1 MNFKAAAAAKSW
13 LNQPQAGGKMAW
25 IELCMHATHEGLDW
39 ICSILAQ
46 QAVQPQIQISQA
58 ESSETGSDWMFQVQ
72 IYLEQPVDHSQL
84 DQLQASLMPLC
95 RTGLISPLET
105 YLTDEKPA
113 TQPLSQQIGRFV
125 LAPTQPPA
133 SPLTSPLI
141 SPLTPE
147 QIPLYLTP
155 SPAFGHGSHPATR
168 LALQLIERHVIAG
181 MQALDLGTGTGI
193 LGLAMAKLG
202 ATVLALDNEPAAVQ
216 AAEATVRLNQLES
229 QMTVKLGSL
238 GQGSELGHWMGGEL
252 EDTPAVAPA
261 AQFDLIVANILARI
275 HMALATDYGMALRPN
290 GILITAGFTTE
301 FEAEIQDA
309 FTEVGLQ
316 LIEAVRWNEW
326 LALAHRRS

>member
-1 MNFKAAAAAKSW
+1 
-13 LNQPQAGGKMAW
+13 MAW
-25 IELCMHATHEGLDW
+25 IELCMYATHEGLDW

-46 QAVQPQIQISQA
+46 QAVQPQIQISPA
-58 ESSETGSDWMFQVQ
+58 ESSEVGSDWMFQVQ

-84 DQLQASLMPLC
+84 DQLQAALMPLC
-95 RTGLISPLET
+95 RTGLISTLET

-113 TQPLSQQIGRFV
+113 AQPISQQVGRFL
-125 LAPTQPPA
+125 LAPPQL
-133 SPLTSPLI
+133 LTSPLA

-168 LALQLIERHVIAG
+168 LALRLIERHVISG

-216 AAEATVRLNQLES
+216 AAAATVQLNQLAS

-238 GQGSELGHWMGGEL
+238 GQGSELGHWMGGDL
-252 EDTPAVAPA
+252 EGTPAVAPA

-275 HMALATDYGMALRPN
+275 HIALAADYRTALRLN

-309 FTEVGLQ
+309 FTEAGLQ
-316 LIEAVRWNEW
+316 LIEVVRWNEW
-326 LALAHRRS
+326 VALAHRRS

>member
-1 MNFKAAAAAKSW
+1 MNFKATAAAKPW
-13 LNQPQAGGKMAW
+13 LNQPQAGRKMAW

-58 ESSETGSDWMFQVQ
+58 ESSEIGSDWMFQVQ

-84 DQLQASLMPLC
+84 DQLQAALMPLC
-95 RTGLISPLET
+95 RTGLISTLET

-113 TQPLSQQIGRFV
+113 AQPIFQQIGRFV
-125 LAPTQPPA
+125 LAPTQPLA
-133 SPLTSPLI
+133 

-168 LALQLIERHVIAG
+168 LALQLIERHVTDG

-216 AAEATVRLNQLES
+216 AAAATVRLNQLES

-238 GQGSELGHWMGGEL
+238 GQGSELGHWMGGDL
-252 EDTPAVAPA
+252 EGTPAVAPA

-275 HMALATDYGMALRPN
+275 HMALATDYGTALRPN

-309 FTEVGLQ
+309 FTEAGLQ